1 MMFSFSPLAAGI
13 GLLGGALLGGLYFG
27 GLWLSV
33 MKLKKVENKK
43 SFLLLSWAVRSVL
56 LCLGLYAL
64 ARYDAVSLL
73 CGSVGLL
80 VARSVIIRSVK
91 RKNAVEKAKEMVAC

>member
-1 MMFSFSPLAAGI
+1 MMTFSPLTVGI
-13 GLLGGALLGGLYFG
+13 GVLSGIVLGCLYFG

-33 MKLKKVENKK
+33 RKLKNVESKK
-43 SFLLLSWAVRSVL
+43 RFLLLSWAVRSVL

-73 CGSVGLL
+73 CGAAGLL
-80 VARSVIIRSVK
+80 VTKSVIVRAVK
-91 RKNAVEKAKEMVAC
+91 RKVVSEKAKELPVC